1 MSCKRVLIV
10 DDERLTRISLVDFL
24 ADMGFETAGAA
35 DGESAIALQQVQPF
49 DFCIVD
55 IRMPGVDGVET
66 IMALHRL
73 NARSHFF
80 ICTGSPQFMLSPGL
94 EEIGLSDRDIVFK
107 PVLDMNVFVDL
118 IAQVEGAT
126 S

>member
-1 MSCKRVLIV
+1 MGGKRVLII

-24 ADMGFETAGAA
+24 ADMGFETVGAA
-35 DGESAIALQQVQPF
+35 DGESAIVCQQEQPF

-66 IMALHRL
+66 IIALHRID
-73 NARSHFF
+73 ARSHFF
-80 ICTGSPQFMLSPGL
+80 ICTGSPQFTLSSAL
-94 EEIGLSDRDIVFK
+94 KQIGLSDCDVVFK

-118 IAQVEGAT
+118 IARIRGGDA
-126 S
+126 